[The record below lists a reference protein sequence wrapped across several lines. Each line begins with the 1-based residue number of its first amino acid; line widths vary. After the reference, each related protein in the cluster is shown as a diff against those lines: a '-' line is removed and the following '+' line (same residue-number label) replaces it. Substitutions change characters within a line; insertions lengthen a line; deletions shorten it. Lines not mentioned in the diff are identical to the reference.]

1 MNVFLSR
8 TIENIILVTGIIN
21 LVFVLL
27 LFLTCRF
34 IPRSALTKSWINQ
47 KWFKLLYRYHSYFW
61 WVLIPS
67 VLIHFVIV
75 ILHILAGG

>member
-1 MNVFLSR
+1 MKTFLSQPV
-8 TIENIILVTGIIN
+8 ENIILVTGIIN

-27 LFLTCRF
+27 LFFTCRF
-34 IPRSALTKSWINQ
+34 IPRSKLTKSWINQ

-67 VLIHFVIV
+67 VLIHFVVV
-75 ILHILAGG
+75 ILHIVAGG

>member
-1 MNVFLSR
+1 MNAFLSQPV
-8 TIENIILVTGIIN
+8 ENIILVTGIIN

-27 LFLTCRF
+27 LFFTCRF
-34 IPRSALTKSWINQ
+34 IPRAKMTKSWINQ
-47 KWFKLLYRYHSYFW
+47 KWFKRLYRYHTYFW

-67 VLIHFVIV
+67 VLIHFAVV